1 MNRPYRSY
9 RSHNEDDSH
18 QHHMSEEQ
26 RAELRDIF
34 AALAMQSLIDAN
46 RKNINATPKWVSEQ
60 SYKYADAMLE
70 VRNAPVSEKPID

>member
-34 AALAMQSLIDAN
+34 AALAMQSFIAKDL
-46 RKNINATPKWVSEQ
+46 TPSGAPDWVALQ
-60 SYKYADAMLE
+60 AYKYADMMLE
-70 VRNAPVSEKPID
+70 ARNTPVSEKPID